1 MIVPESASG
10 TATGPAG
17 GAGRAALLEAVGI
30 TKRFGA
36 LTAVDGADL
45 TVGRAEIVGL
55 VGGNGAG
62 KSTLIHLISGV
73 DRPDRGH
80 FLMEGRPLRP
90 GSPADARFQ
99 GIETV
104 YQDLALLGEL
114 DVTANIFMG
123 REWRRGVPGLR
134 WLAEKSM
141 KAKAEE
147 LIRRLGYDFR
157 ASTRVRYLSGGQR
170 QAVAL
175 ARALLARAKLILMD
189 EPTAALGVAETR
201 KTLDLI
207 RRFRDEGVSLIVI
220 GHELDDIF
228 SIADRIVVMRKG
240 ATVADLRTRSTNQ
253 DEVVDLM
260 LKGPLPS
267 RS

>member
-1 MIVPESASG
+1 MSVPESVPGS
-10 TATGPAG
+10 ATGLPGRGKAG
-17 GAGRAALLEAVGI
+17 AALLEAVEV

-36 LTAVDGADL
+36 LTAVDRADL

-62 KSTLIHLISGV
+62 KSTLIHLISGIV
-73 DRPDRGH
+73 RPDGGR
-80 FLMEGRPLRP
+80 FLMEGRPLPP
-90 GSPADARFQ
+90 GSPAEARLQ

-104 YQDLALLGEL
+104 YQDLALLDEL
-114 DVTANIFMG
+114 DVTANIFLG
-123 REWRRGVPGLR
+123 REWRRGFPGLR
-134 WLAEKSM
+134 WLAEKPM
-141 KAKAEE
+141 KTRTEE
-147 LIRRLGYDFR
+147 LIRRLGYDFG
-157 ASTRVRYLSGGQR
+157 AAARVRTLSGGQR

-207 RRFRDEGVSLIVI
+207 RSFRDEGVSLIVI
-220 GHELDDIF
+220 GHELEDIF

-240 ATVADLRTRSTNQ
+240 ATVADLRTRSTNP
-253 DEVVDLM
+253 DEVVNLM
-260 LKGPLPS
+260 LKGPRPA
-267 RS
+267 

>member
-1 MIVPESASG
+1 MSAPECVPGCDADPSRRGE
-10 TATGPAG
+10 AG
-17 GAGRAALLEAVGI
+17 EALLEAVDI

-62 KSTLIHLISGV
+62 KSTLINIISGV
-73 DRPDRGH
+73 DRPDGGR
-80 FLMEGRPLRP
+80 FFMEGRLLLP
-90 GSPADARFQ
+90 GNPAEARLH

-104 YQDLALLGEL
+104 YQDLALLDEL

-123 REWRRGVPGLR
+123 REWRRGVRGLR
-134 WLAEKSM
+134 WLAEKPM
-141 KAKAEE
+141 KARAEE
-147 LIRRLGYDFR
+147 LIRRLGYDFG
-157 ASTRVRYLSGGQR
+157 AATRVRYLSGGQR

-207 RRFRDEGVSLIVI
+207 RRFRDDGASLIVI
-220 GHELDDIF
+220 GHELEDIF

-253 DEVVDLM
+253 DEVVSLM
-260 LKGPLPS
+260 LKGPRPV
-267 RS
+267 

>member
-1 MIVPESASG
+1 MSGQESVPGSA
-10 TATGPAG
+10 AGPAG
-17 GAGRAALLEAVGI
+17 GDASSTLLEVVGV

-36 LTAVDGADL
+36 LTAVDGAGL
-45 TVGRAEIVGL
+45 TVGRAEVVGL

-73 DRPDRGH
+73 DRPDSGR

-90 GSPADARFQ
+90 GSPAEARLH

-104 YQDLALLGEL
+104 YQDLALLDEL

-134 WLAEKSM
+134 WLEEKAM
-141 KAKAEE
+141 KARAEE
-147 LIRRLGYDFR
+147 LIRRLGYDFG
-157 ASTRVRYLSGGQR
+157 ATTRVRFLSGGQR

-220 GHELDDIF
+220 GHELEDIF

-240 ATVADLRTRSTNQ
+240 VTVADLTTRSTNQ
-253 DEVVDLM
+253 DEVVNLM
-260 LKGPLPS
+260 LKGPRPS
-267 RS
+267 

>member
-1 MIVPESASG
+1 MSRPEGVPA
-10 TATGPAG
+10 GPAG
-17 GAGRAALLEAVGI
+17 PAVGTGRATLLEVVGA

-62 KSTLIHLISGV
+62 KSTLIHLIAGV
-73 DRPDRGH
+73 DRPDGGQ

-90 GSPADARFQ
+90 GSPAEARRH

-104 YQDLALLGEL
+104 YQDLALLDEL
-114 DVTANIFMG
+114 DVTANMFLG

-141 KAKAEE
+141 KIEAEE
-147 LIRRLGYDFR
+147 LICRLGYDFG
-157 ASTRVRYLSGGQR
+157 AATRVRTLSGGQR

-207 RRFRDEGVSLIVI
+207 RRFRDEGISLIVI
-220 GHELDDIF
+220 GHELEDIF
-228 SIADRIVVMRKG
+228 AIADRIVVMRKG
-240 ATVADLRTRSTNQ
+240 ATVSDLRARSTNP
-253 DEVVDLM
+253 DEVVSLM
-260 LKGPLPS
+260 LKGPLPA
-267 RS
+267 

>member
-1 MIVPESASG
+1 MSVPERVPGS
-10 TATGPAG
+10 TTGLPGRGEAG
-17 GAGRAALLEAVGI
+17 AALLEAVNV

-73 DRPDRGH
+73 VRPDGGR
-80 FLMEGRPLRP
+80 FFMEGRPLLP
-90 GSPADARFQ
+90 GSPADVRLR

-114 DVTANIFMG
+114 DVTANIFLG
-123 REWRRGVPGLR
+123 REWRRGLPGLR
-134 WLAEKSM
+134 WLAEKPM
-141 KAKAEE
+141 KARAEE
-147 LIRRLGYDFR
+147 LVRRLGYDFG
-157 ASTRVRYLSGGQR
+157 AATRVRYLSGGQR

-207 RRFRDEGVSLIVI
+207 RSFRDEGVSLIVI
-220 GHELDDIF
+220 GHELEDIF

-240 ATVADLRTRSTNQ
+240 ATVADLKTRSTNL
-253 DEVVDLM
+253 DEVVSLM
-260 LKGPLPS
+260 LKGPRPA
-267 RS
+267 

>member
-1 MIVPESASG
+1 M
-10 TATGPAG
+10 AG
-17 GAGRAALLEAVGI
+17 SFGKEALLEAVGV

-45 TVGRAEIVGL
+45 MVGRAEIVGL

-73 DRPDRGH
+73 IRPDGGR

-90 GSPADARFQ
+90 GSPAEARLR

-104 YQDLALLGEL
+104 YQDLALLDEL

-123 REWRRGVPGLR
+123 REWRQGVPGLR
-134 WLAEKSM
+134 WLAERRM

-147 LIRRLGYDFR
+147 LIRSLGYDFG
-157 ASTRVRYLSGGQR
+157 AATRVRYLSGGQR

-175 ARALLARAKLILMD
+175 ARARLARAKLILMD
-189 EPTAALGVAETR
+189 EPTAALGIEETR

-207 RRFRDEGVSLIVI
+207 RRFRDTGVSLIVI
-220 GHELDDIF
+220 GHELEDIF
-228 SIADRIVVMRKG
+228 SISDRIVVMRKG
-240 ATVADLRTRSTNQ
+240 STVADLRTRYTNQ
-253 DEVVDLM
+253 DEVVSLM
-260 LKGPLPS
+260 LKGPRPA
-267 RS
+267 

>member
-1 MIVPESASG
+1 MSVPESVPGS
-10 TATGPAG
+10 ATGLPGRGEAG
-17 GAGRAALLEAVGI
+17 AALLEAVDV

-73 DRPDRGH
+73 VRPDGGQ
-80 FLMEGRPLRP
+80 FLVEGCPLRP
-90 GSPADARFQ
+90 GSPAEARHH

-104 YQDLALLGEL
+104 YQDLALLDEL
-114 DVTANIFMG
+114 DVTANIFLG
-123 REWRRGVPGLR
+123 REWRRRVPGLH

-141 KAKAEE
+141 RTRAEE
-147 LIRRLGYDFR
+147 LIRELGYDFG
-157 ASTRVRYLSGGQR
+157 AETRVRTLSGGQR

-201 KTLDLI
+201 RTLDLI

-220 GHELDDIF
+220 GHELEDIF

-240 ATVADLRTRSTNQ
+240 ATVADLSTRSTNQ
-253 DEVVDLM
+253 DEVVSLM
-260 LKGPLPS
+260 LKGPRPA
-267 RS
+267 

>member
-1 MIVPESASG
+1 MSAPERVPGS
-10 TATGPAG
+10 TTGRTGRGAG
-17 GAGRAALLEAVGI
+17 GVALLEGVGV

-62 KSTLIHLISGV
+62 KSTLIRLISGV
-73 DRPDRGH
+73 DRPDEGR

-90 GSPADARFQ
+90 GSPVEARDH

-114 DVTANIFMG
+114 DVTANIFLG
-123 REWRRGVPGLR
+123 REWLRGVSGLR

-141 KAKAEE
+141 RTRAEE
-147 LIRRLGYDFR
+147 LIRELGYDFG
-157 ASTRVRYLSGGQR
+157 AATRVRTLSGGQR

-220 GHELDDIF
+220 GHELEDIF

-253 DEVVDLM
+253 DEVVNLM
-260 LKGPLPS
+260 LRGPRPV
-267 RS
+267 

>member
-1 MIVPESASG
+1 M
-10 TATGPAG
+10 
-17 GAGRAALLEAVGI
+17 LLEAAGV

-36 LTAVDGADL
+36 LTAVDGANL

-73 DRPDRGH
+73 DRPDRGR
-80 FLMEGRPLRP
+80 FFMQGRPLRP
-90 GSPADARFQ
+90 GSPAQARLH

-104 YQDLALLGEL
+104 YQDLALLDEL

-134 WLAEKSM
+134 WLAERRM

-147 LIRRLGYDFR
+147 LIRRLGYDFG
-157 ASTRVRYLSGGQR
+157 AATRVRYLSGGQR

-189 EPTAALGVAETR
+189 EPTAALGVEETR
-201 KTLDLI
+201 KTLELI
-207 RRFRDEGVSLIVI
+207 RRFRDEGISLMVI

-253 DEVVDLM
+253 DEVVSLM
-260 LKGPLPS
+260 LKGPRPA
-267 RS
+267 

>member
-1 MIVPESASG
+1 MSALESVPGS
-10 TATGPAG
+10 TTGLP
-17 GAGRAALLEAVGI
+17 GRGKAAAALLEAVGI

-73 DRPDRGH
+73 DRPDGGQ
-80 FLMEGRPLRP
+80 FLMDGRPLRP
-90 GSPADARFQ
+90 GSPAEARHH

-114 DVTANIFMG
+114 DVTANIFLG
-123 REWRRGVPGLR
+123 REWRRGVPGLH

-141 KAKAEE
+141 RTKAQE
-147 LIRRLGYDFR
+147 LIRELGYDFG
-157 ASTRVRYLSGGQR
+157 AATRVRYLSGGQR

-207 RRFRDEGVSLIVI
+207 RRFRDKGVSLIVI
-220 GHELDDIF
+220 GHELEDIF

-240 ATVADLRTRSTNQ
+240 ATVADLTTRSTNQ
-253 DEVVDLM
+253 DEVVSLM
-260 LKGPLPS
+260 LKGPRPV
-267 RS
+267 

>member
-1 MIVPESASG
+1 MSVPESVPASASG
-10 TATGPAG
+10 LPDRGEAG
-17 GAGRAALLEAVGI
+17 AALLEVVDV

-36 LTAVDGADL
+36 LTAVDRAGL

-73 DRPDRGH
+73 DRPDGGR

-90 GSPADARFQ
+90 GSPAEARHH

-104 YQDLALLGEL
+104 YQDLALLDDL
-114 DVTANIFMG
+114 DVTANIFLG

-141 KAKAEE
+141 RTRAEA
-147 LIRRLGYDFR
+147 LIRELGYDFG
-157 ASTRVRYLSGGQR
+157 AATRVRTLSGGQR

-220 GHELDDIF
+220 GHELEDIF

-253 DEVVDLM
+253 DEVVSLM
-260 LKGPLPS
+260 LKGPRPA
-267 RS
+267 